1 MGSVGRRRGEAVN
14 EVQLQN
20 GVSVSAGSNPKLT
33 SEAAYVAAM
42 GNYKK
47 GDKVKVTMY
56 VETGKKNVVTYYQ
69 RIFCAYPF
77 RILCA
82 PSVSYSFWLSEISAE
97 TECAAKTSGILFI
110 TLSVSAVQ
118 VFGIRVTYIPFMLMV

>member
-42 GNYKK
+42 GNAMANGNIQEYYKLRNEFTDFLQKNYKK
-47 GDKVKVTMY
+47 
-56 VETGKKNVVTYYQ
+56 
-69 RIFCAYPF
+69 
-77 RILCA
+77 
-82 PSVSYSFWLSEISAE
+82 
-97 TECAAKTSGILFI
+97 
-110 TLSVSAVQ
+110 
-118 VFGIRVTYIPFMLMV
+118 